1 MEYDDAEKYCSQLA
15 EYYFNTRYQKYQ
27 KGELTGSYIAVNVI
41 EGLCIKGRRK
51 LSRENLNPES
61 GDYRFA
67 KLGRL
72 FKEEAEAVL
81 PLIKKALEKM

>member
-1 MEYDDAEKYCSQLA
+1 MRIFEVIKKMAFDKSLDKALFSESAEFETTKVTVSVM
-15 EYYFNTRYQKYQ
+15 
-27 KGELTGSYIAVNVI
+27 SYN
-41 EGLCIKGRRK
+41 EGTAKLQ

-72 FKEEAEAVL
+72 FKEEAEAVI